1 MTESNTLHIMNFF
14 LESLLGSITPK
25 KYHLDKPEMY
35 LFNEEMNSPALKSTC
50 CNSGKPDLF
59 IVSFFHLFVSQW
71 QNSMRNRS
79 FKGIKIF
86 TIET

>member
-1 MTESNTLHIMNFF
+1 
-14 LESLLGSITPK
+14 
-25 KYHLDKPEMY
+25 MY
-35 LFNEEMNSPALKSTC
+35 LFNEEMNSPALKATC
-50 CNSGKPDLF
+50 CNSEKPDLF

-71 QNSMRNRS
+71 QNSMRNGS